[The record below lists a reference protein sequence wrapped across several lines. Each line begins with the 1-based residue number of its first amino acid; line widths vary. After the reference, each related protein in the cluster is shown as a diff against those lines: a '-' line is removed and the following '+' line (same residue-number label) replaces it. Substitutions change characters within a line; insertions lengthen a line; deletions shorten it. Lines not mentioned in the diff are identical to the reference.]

1 MKFRNLHKW
10 SLDESLE
17 GMVFLAQRLDELL
30 FDYTLDS
37 YKPSALNAPFLC
49 VEILGVIEEIENENI
64 EEANLIH
71 LLEELGWSI
80 SNDKVAKSLLDVSM
94 DQYLLGKEETLSKK
108 KLRIEILGKTLD
120 ERRYLKACFSFLKKS
135 VVEKKKKDID
145 HGARSLVTTLINMGV
160 SKTFLRQQIYD
171 FFYHGDDNVI
181 KSNDNLDDFFEI
193 IYPVHHR
200 FDVYFIV
207 SKDVKI
213 VEKSIRSFSI
223 KILESLPEE
232 IKPFAVANALVLEPN
247 EVYVKI
253 DDILTFDAHTA
264 RKIAERRI
272 DMLKDLLTLFSHK
285 NDLRWRGNTLIVQC
299 CNESPRIVGAPRN
312 AMEKSNDMHATRASK
327 RLNWMLSEMSLE
339 YDGGSFEKFNRIV
352 DLHGICVSNE
362 VPENQ
367 LLNLWISLETL
378 VPSHGRTNKIT
389 NIIESIDPILRMTY
403 VTRLMDQALADLLM
417 WNQRVIGQILRRVPD
432 ANHTKAAM
440 RLLQLLALDSNVDLR
455 NELYALLKDFH
466 LLRFR
471 LFSLAESLKSPE
483 AIKAVLDMHSK
494 KVAWQLRRI
503 YRTRNLL
510 VHSGRTPTYLS
521 TLIENGH
528 DYLDLAL
535 NQIMERTCGEYQIE
549 TMEQAFELEKLLL
562 KRFNENLNCAKKF
575 DAKNV
580 KYLYLD
586 TAQFKQS

>member
-10 SLDESLE
+10 TLNESLDGL
-17 GMVFLAQRLDELL
+17 VFLAQRLDELL

-49 VEILGVIEEIENENI
+49 VEILAIIKDIENENI
-64 EEANLIH
+64 EAANLPH
-71 LLEELGWSI
+71 LLEELNWSI
-80 SNDKVAKSLLDVSM
+80 SNDKIAKSLLDVPL
-94 DQYLLGKEETLSKK
+94 DQYILGTDESLSKQ
-108 KLRIEILGKTLD
+108 KLRMEVLGKTLD
-120 ERRYLKACFSFLKKS
+120 PRRYFSACCELLKKA

-145 HGARSLVTTLINMGV
+145 FCARILITTMINMGISRV
-160 SKTFLRQQIYD
+160 FLRKKVYE
-171 FFYHGDDNVI
+171 FFYQADDDRIDSV
-181 KSNDNLDDFFEI
+181 DDLDSFFNTIE
-193 IYPVHHR
+193 PTHHR
-200 FDVYFIV
+200 FEVYFIV
-207 SKDVKI
+207 SADLKI
-213 VEKSIRSFSI
+213 VEKSIQAFSI
-223 KILESLPEE
+223 EILENLPEK
-232 IKPFAVANALVLEPN
+232 IASFAATHALLPAAN

-253 DDILTFDAHTA
+253 DDIQTFDAYSA
-264 RKIAERRI
+264 REIAERRI

-285 NDLRWRGNTLIVQC
+285 NDLHWKTDTLIVQC
-299 CNESPRIVGAPRN
+299 CSDEPRIIGSPRSS
-312 AMEKSNDMHATRASK
+312 MEKSNDMHATRASK

-339 YDGGSFEKFNRIV
+339 HDAGSFEKFHRIV

-378 VPSHGRTNKIT
+378 VPSHGRKNKIV
-389 NIIESIDPILRMTY
+389 NIIDSLDPILRMTY
-403 VTRLMDQALADLLM
+403 VQRLMDQALADLLL
-417 WNQRVIGQILRRVPD
+417 WDPKITGQILRRVPD
-432 ANHTKAAM
+432 ANHTKAAV
-440 RLLQLLALDSNVDLR
+440 RLLQLLSLESNSDLR
-455 NELYALLKDFH
+455 NELYGRLKDFH

-471 LFSLAESLKSPE
+471 LFSLAESLKSPNS
-483 AIKAVLDMHSK
+483 IKEVLDNHSK

-510 VHSGRTPTYLS
+510 VHSGRTPSYLP

-535 NQIMERTCGEYQIE
+535 NQIMERTCGEYQVG

-562 KRFNENLNCAKKF
+562 KRFNEKLNCAKKF
-575 DAKNV
+575 DANNV

-586 TAQFKQS
+586 TAQFKYS

>member
-1 MKFRNLHKW
+1 MKFRKLHKW
-10 SLDESLE
+10 TLDESLE
-17 GMVFLAQRLDELL
+17 GLIFLAQRLDELL
-30 FDYTLDS
+30 FDFTLDS

-49 VEILGVIEEIENENI
+49 IEILDIIKDIENDNI
-64 EEANLIH
+64 EAANLSH
-71 LLEELGWSI
+71 LLDELSWSI
-80 SNDKVAKSLLDVSM
+80 SNDKIAKSLLDVSM
-94 DQYLLGKEETLSKK
+94 DQYILSGEEPLSQK
-108 KLRIEILGKTLD
+108 KLRIEVLGKTLD
-120 ERRYLKACFSFLKKS
+120 ERRYLSACFFFLKKS
-135 VVEKKKKDID
+135 VTEKKKKDID
-145 HGARSLVTTLINMGV
+145 FGARVLITTLINMGI
-160 SKTFLRQQIYD
+160 SKTFLRQKIHE
-171 FFYHGDDNVI
+171 FFYHGDDEVI
-181 KSNDNLDDFFEI
+181 DSVDDLDHFFEAI
-193 IYPVHHR
+193 HPIHHS
-200 FDVYFIV
+200 FDVYFLV
-207 SKDVKI
+207 SEDVKV

-223 KILESLPEE
+223 KILEKLPEE
-232 IKPFAVANALVLEPN
+232 IVPFAMANSLVPN
-247 EVYVKI
+247 GSEVYVKI
-253 DDILTFDAHTA
+253 DDIQTFDAYSA
-264 RKIAERRI
+264 RKMAERRI

-285 NDLRWRGNTLIVQC
+285 NDLRWRPNTLIVQC
-299 CNESPRIVGAPRN
+299 CNDLPKIIGTPRN

-327 RLNWMLSEMSLE
+327 RLNWMLSNMSLE
-339 YDGGSFEKFNRIV
+339 YDAGSFEKFNRIV

-378 VPSHGRTNKIT
+378 VPSHGRKNKIV
-389 NIIESIDPILRMTY
+389 NIIDSLDPILRMTY

-440 RLLQLLALDSNVDLR
+440 RLLQLLALDSNIDLR
-455 NELYALLKDFH
+455 NELYGRLKDFH

-471 LFSLAESLKSPE
+471 LFSLAESLKTPRTV
-483 AIKAVLDMHSK
+483 KDMLDNHSK

-535 NQIMERTCGEYQIE
+535 NQIMERTCGEYQVS

-562 KRFNENLNCAKKF
+562 KRFNENLNRTEIF
-575 DAKNV
+575 DANSV

-586 TAQFKQS
+586 TAQFKFF